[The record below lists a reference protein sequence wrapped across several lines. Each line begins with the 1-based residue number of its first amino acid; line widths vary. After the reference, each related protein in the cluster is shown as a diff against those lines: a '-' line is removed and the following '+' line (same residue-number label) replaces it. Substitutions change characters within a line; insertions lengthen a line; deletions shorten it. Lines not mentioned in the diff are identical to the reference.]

1 MAEGK
6 KSFILYCDLIHTVNK
21 LPDEKAGQLLKLIL
35 SYTNDLNPVI
45 DDYIL
50 ELVFEPIKHQLK
62 RDLDGYKKKLEEKTW
77 AGILGNMKRWH
88 VDLYEQVIKDEL
100 TIQDAYKIYLTRK
113 PSGSDQQRQAE
124 SQTSQTLANIAVND
138 NVNVT
143 DTVTVNES
151 VSEIKQPPPDS
162 ENQFK
167 FPVGKSQNKPTD
179 WNELR
184 EFVKTK
190 SQNIGLTPPMVEMLT
205 KEIVDHYADFDR
217 VWRRADQQPI
227 LNWQKQI
234 GTQWLTDLKIQEFK
248 NKYLKLHPQ
257 QMVASMPKTRN

>member
-1 MAEGK
+1 MNSYELSRAYFDWAFENPEKIKPMHTAIYFFAIEHCNRLGWKSKFGLPTSMAMEAIGV
-6 KSFILYCDLIHTVNK
+6 KS
-21 LPDEKAGQLLKLIL
+21 
-35 SYTNDLNPVI
+35 
-45 DDYIL
+45 
-50 ELVFEPIKHQLK
+50 
-62 RDLDGYKKKLEEKTW
+62 YK
-77 AGILGNMKRWH
+77 
-88 VDLYEQVIKDEL
+88 
-100 TIQDAYKIYLTRK
+100 AYKEALDLLVEEGFITMIEKSRNQHSSNIVALNLKTKATTKALTKALSKHGTKQSQSTDQSDVESNSSIDK
-113 PSGSDQQRQAE
+113 PNNLEPLNHERGNQ
-124 SQTSQTLANIAVND
+124 N
-138 NVNVT
+138 
-143 DTVTVNES
+143 
-151 VSEIKQPPPDS
+151 PPPDS

-190 SQNIGLTPPMVEMLT
+190 SQNVGLAPPMVEMLT

-257 QMVASMPKTRN
+257 QQVASMPKTRNN

>member
-6 KSFILYCDLIHTVNK
+6 NKIIVYKDWLKNFEDLTDEELGK
-21 LPDEKAGQLLKLIL
+21 LMRHFFQ
-35 SYTNDLNPVI
+35 YVNDLNPVLE
-45 DDYIL
+45 DRIL
-50 ELVFEPIKHQLK
+50 NIAWRPIESTLK
-62 RDLDGYKKKLEEKTW
+62 RDLKAWESFVEKQKDNGSKGGRPPKVETQITQALIQEPKKPDS
-77 AGILGNMKRWH
+77 
-88 VDLYEQVIKDEL
+88 V
-100 TIQDAYKIYLTRK
+100 
-113 PSGSDQQRQAE
+113 S
-124 SQTSQTLANIAVND
+124 
-138 NVNVT
+138 VNVS
-143 DTVTVNES
+143 VNANES
-151 VSEIKQPPPDS
+151 VSEIKQSPPDS

-190 SQNIGLTPPMVEMLT
+190 SQNVGLTPPMVEMLT

-257 QMVASMPKTRN
+257 QQVASMPKTRNN

>member
-1 MAEGK
+1 MAKDFPYFKFFSSEWLTGNIVFEELSTQGLFINICALYWQRNGDLNVKDVQRRYKSIENELKSLGSYINLKGGKITIKFLDEQLIAADHVSKVNSLNGSKGGRPKKSEGK
-6 KSFILYCDLIHTVNK
+6 PTA
-21 LPDEKAGQLLKLIL
+21 LPSL
-35 SYTNDLNPVI
+35 S
-45 DDYIL
+45 
-50 ELVFEPIKHQLK
+50 EEEAKK
-62 RDLDGYKKKLEEKTW
+62 RQLEEELEK
-77 AGILGNMKRWH
+77 KRKEGEEE
-88 VDLYEQVIKDEL
+88 DL
-100 TIQDAYKIYLTRK
+100 
-113 PSGSDQQRQAE
+113 
-124 SQTSQTLANIAVND
+124 
-138 NVNVT
+138 
-143 DTVTVNES
+143 
-151 VSEIKQPPPDS
+151 PPPDS

-190 SQNIGLTPPMVEMLT
+190 SQNVGLTPPMVEALT

-257 QMVASMPKTRN
+257 QQVASMPKTRNN